1 MKYGYARVST
11 VHQKKDGYSLEDQRN
26 LLKEEGCHV
35 IIEEQ
40 YTGSRMDRP
49 KFQRLCKEMKEGD
62 TLVVC
67 KLDRFART
75 VVEGALTCRELMQR
89 GIRIHILNM
98 GIIED
103 TPVGRLILTTFLA
116 FAEFERDII
125 RERTMAG
132 KELARQRPGY
142 HEGRPQ
148 IYSKEEKERAV
159 LIATELSVRMTAQV
173 TGVAR
178 STIQRWIKEVNSTP
192 LVERDFWKNR
202 IMEERKNN
210 SYMMYNVMTRTVWKI
225 CRSFS
230 ATRPSRSSTRQPAS
244 NVKRS
249 RCSTSASMW
258 KASPSTRDFT
268 RWI

>member
-11 VHQKKDGYSLEDQRN
+11 VHQRKDGNSLEDQRN
-26 LLKEEGCHV
+26 QLLQEGCDF

-40 YTGSRMDRP
+40 FTGSRMDRP
-49 KFQRLCKEMKEGD
+49 KFKRLCDQLNAGD

-132 KELARQRPGY
+132 KEVARQRPGY
-142 HEGRPQ
+142 REGRPE
-148 IYSKEEKERAV
+148 IYTEEVRHRTV
-159 LIATELSVRMTAQV
+159 LIASELSIRMTAKV
-173 TGVAR
+173 TGISR
-178 STIQRWIKEVNSTP
+178 STVQRWVHEVNSTP
-192 LVERDFWKNR
+192 LVEKDF
-202 IMEERKNN
+202 
-210 SYMMYNVMTRTVWKI
+210 
-225 CRSFS
+225 F
-230 ATRPSRSSTRQPAS
+230 
-244 NVKRS
+244 VKY
-249 RCSTSASMW
+249 T
-258 KASPSTRDFT
+258 
-268 RWI
+268 

>member
-11 VHQKKDGYSLEDQRN
+11 VHQRKDGNSLEDQRN
-26 LLKEEGCHV
+26 QLLQEGCDF

-40 YTGSRMDRP
+40 FTGSRMDRP
-49 KFQRLCKEMKEGD
+49 KFKRLCDQLNAGD

-103 TPVGRLILTTFLA
+103 TPVGRLTLTTFLA

-132 KELARQRPGY
+132 KEVARQRPGY
-142 HEGRPQ
+142 REGRPE
-148 IYSKEEKERAV
+148 IYTEEVRRRTV
-159 LIATELSVRMTAQV
+159 LIASELSIRMTAKV
-173 TGVAR
+173 TGISR
-178 STIQRWIKEVNSTP
+178 STVQRWVHEVNSTP
-192 LVERDFWKNR
+192 LVEKDF
-202 IMEERKNN
+202 
-210 SYMMYNVMTRTVWKI
+210 
-225 CRSFS
+225 F
-230 ATRPSRSSTRQPAS
+230 
-244 NVKRS
+244 VKY
-249 RCSTSASMW
+249 T
-258 KASPSTRDFT
+258 
-268 RWI
+268 

>member
-11 VHQKKDGYSLEDQRN
+11 VHQRKDGNSLEDQRN
-26 LLKEEGCHV
+26 QLLQEGCDF

-40 YTGSRMDRP
+40 FTGSRMDRP
-49 KFQRLCKEMKEGD
+49 KFKRLCDQLNAGD

-132 KELARQRPGY
+132 KEVARQRPGY
-142 HEGRPQ
+142 REGRPE
-148 IYSKEEKERAV
+148 IYTEEVRRRTV
-159 LIATELSVRMTAQV
+159 LIASELSIRMTAKV
-173 TGVAR
+173 TGISR
-178 STIQRWIKEVNSTP
+178 STVQRWVHEVNSTP
-192 LVERDFWKNR
+192 LVEKDFL
-202 IMEERKNN
+202 
-210 SYMMYNVMTRTVWKI
+210 
-225 CRSFS
+225 
-230 ATRPSRSSTRQPAS
+230 
-244 NVKRS
+244 
-249 RCSTSASMW
+249 
-258 KASPSTRDFT
+258 
-268 RWI
+268 

>member
-11 VHQKKDGYSLEDQRN
+11 VHQRKDGNSLEDQRN
-26 LLKEEGCHV
+26 QLIQEGCDF

-40 YTGSRMDRP
+40 FTGARMDRP
-49 KFQRLCKEMKEGD
+49 KFQQLCEQLEEGD

-75 VVEGALTCRELMQR
+75 VVEGALTCRKLMQQ

-132 KELARQRPGY
+132 KEVARQRPGY
-142 HEGRPQ
+142 REGRPE
-148 IYSKEEKERAV
+148 IYTDEERKRTV
-159 LIATELSVRMTAQV
+159 LIATELSVRMTSKV
-173 TGVAR
+173 TGIAR

-192 LVERDFWKNR
+192 LVEKDFFAKYPFKVFDGTLIIN
-202 IMEERKNN
+202 EF
-210 SYMMYNVMTRTVWKI
+210 YL
-225 CRSFS
+225 
-230 ATRPSRSSTRQPAS
+230 
-244 NVKRS
+244 
-249 RCSTSASMW
+249 
-258 KASPSTRDFT
+258 
-268 RWI
+268 

>member
-11 VHQKKDGYSLEDQRN
+11 VHQQKDGNSLEDQRN
-26 LLKEEGCHV
+26 QLLQEGCDF

-40 YTGSRMDRP
+40 FTGSRMDRP
-49 KFQRLCKEMKEGD
+49 KFKRLCDQLNAGD

-132 KELARQRPGY
+132 KEVARQRPGY
-142 HEGRPQ
+142 REGRPE
-148 IYSKEEKERAV
+148 IYTEEIRRRTV
-159 LIATELSVRMTAQV
+159 LIASELSIRMTAKV
-173 TGVAR
+173 TGISR
-178 STIQRWIKEVNSTP
+178 STVQRWVHEVNSTP
-192 LVERDFWKNR
+192 LVEKDFFVKCLL
-202 IMEERKNN
+202 IKELM
-210 SYMMYNVMTRTVWKI
+210 KI
-225 CRSFS
+225 
-230 ATRPSRSSTRQPAS
+230 Q
-244 NVKRS
+244 
-249 RCSTSASMW
+249 
-258 KASPSTRDFT
+258 
-268 RWI
+268 IIYQI

>member
-11 VHQKKDGYSLEDQRN
+11 VHQRKDGNSLEDQRN
-26 LLKEEGCHV
+26 QLLQEGCDF

-40 YTGSRMDRP
+40 FTGSRMDRP
-49 KFQRLCKEMKEGD
+49 KFKRLCDQLNAGD

-132 KELARQRPGY
+132 KEVARQRPGY
-142 HEGRPQ
+142 REGRPKL
-148 IYSKEEKERAV
+148 YTEEVKKRTV

-173 TGVAR
+173 TGIPR
-178 STIQRWIKEVNSTP
+178 STVQRWVHEVNGTP
-192 LVERDFWKNR
+192 LVEKDFL
-202 IMEERKNN
+202 
-210 SYMMYNVMTRTVWKI
+210 
-225 CRSFS
+225 
-230 ATRPSRSSTRQPAS
+230 
-244 NVKRS
+244 
-249 RCSTSASMW
+249 
-258 KASPSTRDFT
+258 
-268 RWI
+268 

>member
-11 VHQKKDGYSLEDQRN
+11 VHQRKDGNSLEDQRN
-26 LLKEEGCHV
+26 QLLQEGCDF

-40 YTGSRMDRP
+40 FTGSRMDRP
-49 KFQRLCKEMKEGD
+49 KFKRLCDQLNAGD

-132 KELARQRPGY
+132 KEVARQRPGY
-142 HEGRPQ
+142 REGRPE
-148 IYSKEEKERAV
+148 IYTEEVRRRTV
-159 LIATELSVRMTAQV
+159 LIASELSIRMTAKV
-173 TGVAR
+173 TGISR
-178 STIQRWIKEVNSTP
+178 STVQRWVHEVNSTP
-192 LVERDFWKNR
+192 LVENGFWKKTLHH
-202 IMEERKNN
+202 E
-210 SYMMYNVMTRTVWKI
+210 S
-225 CRSFS
+225 
-230 ATRPSRSSTRQPAS
+230 
-244 NVKRS
+244 
-249 RCSTSASMW
+249 
-258 KASPSTRDFT
+258 
-268 RWI
+268 

>member
-11 VHQKKDGYSLEDQRN
+11 VHQRKDGNSLEDQRN
-26 LLKEEGCHV
+26 QLLQEGCDF

-40 YTGSRMDRP
+40 FTGSRMDRP
-49 KFQRLCKEMKEGD
+49 KFKRLCDQLNAGD

-89 GIRIHILNM
+89 GIRIHIINM

-132 KELARQRPGY
+132 KEVARQRPGY
-142 HEGRPQ
+142 REGRPE
-148 IYSKEEKERAV
+148 IYTEEVRRRTV
-159 LIATELSVRMTAQV
+159 LIASELSIRMTAKV
-173 TGVAR
+173 TGISR
-178 STIQRWIKEVNSTP
+178 STVQRWVHEVNSTP
-192 LVERDFWKNR
+192 LVENGFFCK
-202 IMEERKNN
+202 IHLKY
-210 SYMMYNVMTRTVWKI
+210 SMTL
-225 CRSFS
+225 
-230 ATRPSRSSTRQPAS
+230 
-244 NVKRS
+244 
-249 RCSTSASMW
+249 
-258 KASPSTRDFT
+258 
-268 RWI
+268 

>member
-11 VHQKKDGYSLEDQRN
+11 VHQKKDGYSLEEQRN

-49 KFQRLCKEMKEGD
+49 KFQKLCKEMKEGD

-75 VVEGALTCRELMQR
+75 VVEGAATCRELMQR
-89 GIRIHILNM
+89 GVRIHILNM
-98 GIIED
+98 GVIED

-132 KELARQRPGY
+132 KEIARQRPGY
-142 HEGRPQ
+142 REGRPEIYTEGERRRTVQ
-148 IYSKEEKERAV
+148 IAS
-159 LIATELSVRMTAQV
+159 ELSIRLTARV
-173 TGVAR
+173 TGISR
-178 STIQRWIKEVNSTP
+178 STVQRWVHTQY
-192 LVERDFWKNR
+192 NR
-202 IMEERKNN
+202 
-210 SYMMYNVMTRTVWKI
+210 
-225 CRSFS
+225 
-230 ATRPSRSSTRQPAS
+230 
-244 NVKRS
+244 
-249 RCSTSASMW
+249 
-258 KASPSTRDFT
+258 
-268 RWI
+268 

>member
-11 VHQKKDGYSLEDQRN
+11 VHQRKDGNSLEDQRN
-26 LLKEEGCHV
+26 QLLQEGCDF

-40 YTGSRMDRP
+40 FTGSRMDRP
-49 KFQRLCKEMKEGD
+49 KFKRLCDQLNAGD

-132 KELARQRPGY
+132 KEVARQRPGY
-142 HEGRPQ
+142 REGRPE
-148 IYSKEEKERAV
+148 IYTEEVRRRTV
-159 LIATELSVRMTAQV
+159 LIASELSIRMTAKV
-173 TGVAR
+173 TGISR
-178 STIQRWIKEVNSTP
+178 STVQRWVHEVNSTP
-192 LVERDFWKNR
+192 LVEKDFGKKR
-202 IMEERKNN
+202 CIMNHKNN
-210 SYMMYNVMTRTVWKI
+210 DIFDDILTTNKM
-225 CRSFS
+225 F
-230 ATRPSRSSTRQPAS
+230 
-244 NVKRS
+244 
-249 RCSTSASMW
+249 
-258 KASPSTRDFT
+258 
-268 RWI
+268 

>member
-11 VHQKKDGYSLEDQRN
+11 VHQQKDGNSLEDQRN
-26 LLKEEGCHV
+26 QLLQDGCDF

-40 YTGSRMDRP
+40 FTGSRMDRP
-49 KFQRLCKEMKEGD
+49 KFKRLCDQLNAGD

-132 KELARQRPGY
+132 KEVARQRPGY
-142 HEGRPQ
+142 REGRPE
-148 IYSKEEKERAV
+148 IYTEEVRRRTV
-159 LIATELSVRMTAQV
+159 LIASELSIRMTAKV
-173 TGVAR
+173 TGISR
-178 STIQRWIKEVNSTP
+178 STVQRWVHEVNSTP
-192 LVERDFWKNR
+192 LVEKDF
-202 IMEERKNN
+202 
-210 SYMMYNVMTRTVWKI
+210 
-225 CRSFS
+225 F
-230 ATRPSRSSTRQPAS
+230 
-244 NVKRS
+244 VKY
-249 RCSTSASMW
+249 T
-258 KASPSTRDFT
+258 
-268 RWI
+268 

>member
-11 VHQKKDGYSLEDQRN
+11 VHQRKDGNSLEDQRN
-26 LLKEEGCHV
+26 QLLQEGCDF

-40 YTGSRMDRP
+40 FTGSRMDRP
-49 KFQRLCKEMKEGD
+49 KFKRLCDQLNAGD

-132 KELARQRPGY
+132 KEVARQRPKLQ
-142 HEGRPQ
+142 GRTTGN
-148 IYSKEEKERAV
+148 IY
-159 LIATELSVRMTAQV
+159 
-173 TGVAR
+173 
-178 STIQRWIKEVNSTP
+178 
-192 LVERDFWKNR
+192 
-202 IMEERKNN
+202 
-210 SYMMYNVMTRTVWKI
+210 
-225 CRSFS
+225 
-230 ATRPSRSSTRQPAS
+230 
-244 NVKRS
+244 
-249 RCSTSASMW
+249 
-258 KASPSTRDFT
+258 
-268 RWI
+268 

>member
-11 VHQKKDGYSLEDQRN
+11 VHQRKDGNSLEDQRN
-26 LLKEEGCHV
+26 QLLQEGCDF

-40 YTGSRMDRP
+40 FTGSRMDRP
-49 KFQRLCKEMKEGD
+49 KFKRLCDQLNAGD

-103 TPVGRLILTTFLA
+103 TPVGRLIRTTFLA

-132 KELARQRPGY
+132 KEVARQRPGY
-142 HEGRPQ
+142 REGRPE
-148 IYSKEEKERAV
+148 IYTEEVRRRTV
-159 LIATELSVRMTAQV
+159 LIASELSIRMTAKV
-173 TGVAR
+173 TGISR
-178 STIQRWIKEVNSTP
+178 STVQRWVHEVNSTP
-192 LVERDFWKNR
+192 LVEKDF
-202 IMEERKNN
+202 
-210 SYMMYNVMTRTVWKI
+210 
-225 CRSFS
+225 F
-230 ATRPSRSSTRQPAS
+230 
-244 NVKRS
+244 VKY
-249 RCSTSASMW
+249 T
-258 KASPSTRDFT
+258 
-268 RWI
+268 

>member
-11 VHQKKDGYSLEDQRN
+11 VHQQKDGNSLEDQRN
-26 LLKEEGCHV
+26 QLLQDGCDF

-40 YTGSRMDRP
+40 FTGSRMDRP
-49 KFQRLCKEMKEGD
+49 KFKRLCDQLNAGD

-142 HEGRPQ
+142 REGRPE
-148 IYSKEEKERAV
+148 IYTEEIRRRTV
-159 LIATELSVRMTAQV
+159 LIASELSIRMTAKV
-173 TGVAR
+173 TGISR
-178 STIQRWIKEVNSTP
+178 STVQRWVHEVNSTP
-192 LVERDFWKNR
+192 LVEKDF
-202 IMEERKNN
+202 
-210 SYMMYNVMTRTVWKI
+210 
-225 CRSFS
+225 F
-230 ATRPSRSSTRQPAS
+230 
-244 NVKRS
+244 VKY
-249 RCSTSASMW
+249 T
-258 KASPSTRDFT
+258 
-268 RWI
+268 

>member
-11 VHQKKDGYSLEDQRN
+11 VHQRKDGNSLEDQRN
-26 LLKEEGCHV
+26 QLLQEGCDF

-40 YTGSRMDRP
+40 FSGSRMDRP
-49 KFQRLCKEMKEGD
+49 KFKQLCDQLIAGD

-103 TPVGRLILTTFLA
+103 SPVGRLILTTFLA

-132 KELARQRPGY
+132 KEVARQRPGY
-142 HEGRPQ
+142 REGRPEV
-148 IYSKEEKERAV
+148 YTEEVRRRTV
-159 LIATELSVRMTAQV
+159 LIATELSVRMTAKV
-173 TGVAR
+173 TGISR
-178 STIQRWIKEVNSTP
+178 STVQRWIDDVNSTP
-192 LVERDFWKNR
+192 LVEKDF
-202 IMEERKNN
+202 
-210 SYMMYNVMTRTVWKI
+210 
-225 CRSFS
+225 F
-230 ATRPSRSSTRQPAS
+230 
-244 NVKRS
+244 VKY
-249 RCSTSASMW
+249 T
-258 KASPSTRDFT
+258 
-268 RWI
+268 

>member
-11 VHQKKDGYSLEDQRN
+11 VHQRKDGNSLEDQRN
-26 LLKEEGCHV
+26 QMLQEGCDF

-40 YTGSRMDRP
+40 FTGSRMDRP
-49 KFQRLCKEMKEGD
+49 KFKRLCDQLNAGD

-132 KELARQRPGY
+132 KEVARQRPGY
-142 HEGRPQ
+142 REGRPE
-148 IYSKEEKERAV
+148 IYTEEVRRRTV
-159 LIATELSVRMTAQV
+159 LIASELSIRMTAKV
-173 TGVAR
+173 TGISR
-178 STIQRWIKEVNSTP
+178 STVQRWVHEVNSTP
-192 LVERDFWKNR
+192 LVENGFWKKTLHH
-202 IMEERKNN
+202 E
-210 SYMMYNVMTRTVWKI
+210 S
-225 CRSFS
+225 
-230 ATRPSRSSTRQPAS
+230 
-244 NVKRS
+244 
-249 RCSTSASMW
+249 
-258 KASPSTRDFT
+258 
-268 RWI
+268 

>member
-11 VHQKKDGYSLEDQRN
+11 VHQRKDGKSLEDQRN
-26 LLKEEGCHV
+26 QLLQEGCDF

-40 YTGSRMDRP
+40 FTGSRMDRP
-49 KFQRLCKEMKEGD
+49 KFKRLCDQLNAGD

-132 KELARQRPGY
+132 KEVARQRPGY
-142 HEGRPQ
+142 REGRPE
-148 IYSKEEKERAV
+148 IYTEEVRRRTV
-159 LIATELSVRMTAQV
+159 LIASELSIRMTAKV
-173 TGVAR
+173 TGISR
-178 STIQRWIKEVNSTP
+178 STVQRWVHEVNSTP
-192 LVERDFWKNR
+192 LVEKDF
-202 IMEERKNN
+202 
-210 SYMMYNVMTRTVWKI
+210 
-225 CRSFS
+225 F
-230 ATRPSRSSTRQPAS
+230 
-244 NVKRS
+244 VKY
-249 RCSTSASMW
+249 T
-258 KASPSTRDFT
+258 
-268 RWI
+268 

>member
-11 VHQKKDGYSLEDQRN
+11 VHQRKDGNSLEDQRN
-26 LLKEEGCHV
+26 QLLQEGCDF

-40 YTGSRMDRP
+40 FTGSRMDRP
-49 KFQRLCKEMKEGD
+49 KFKRLCDQLNAGD

-125 RERTMAG
+125 RERTMEAG
-132 KELARQRPGY
+132 KEVARQRPGY
-142 HEGRPQ
+142 REGRPE
-148 IYSKEEKERAV
+148 IYTEEVRRRTV
-159 LIATELSVRMTAQV
+159 LIASELSIRMTAKV
-173 TGVAR
+173 TGISR
-178 STIQRWIKEVNSTP
+178 STVQRWVHEVNSTP
-192 LVERDFWKNR
+192 LVEKDF
-202 IMEERKNN
+202 
-210 SYMMYNVMTRTVWKI
+210 
-225 CRSFS
+225 F
-230 ATRPSRSSTRQPAS
+230 
-244 NVKRS
+244 VKY
-249 RCSTSASMW
+249 T
-258 KASPSTRDFT
+258 
-268 RWI
+268 

>member
-11 VHQKKDGYSLEDQRN
+11 VHQRKDGNSLEDQRN
-26 LLKEEGCHV
+26 QLLQEGCDF

-40 YTGSRMDRP
+40 FTGSRMDRP
-49 KFQRLCKEMKEGD
+49 KFKRLCDQLNAGD

-132 KELARQRPGY
+132 KEVARQRPGY
-142 HEGRPQ
+142 REGRPE
-148 IYSKEEKERAV
+148 IYTEEVRRRTV
-159 LIATELSVRMTAQV
+159 LIASELSIRMTAKV
-173 TGVAR
+173 TG
-178 STIQRWIKEVNSTP
+178 I
-192 LVERDFWKNR
+192 
-202 IMEERKNN
+202 
-210 SYMMYNVMTRTVWKI
+210 
-225 CRSFS
+225 
-230 ATRPSRSSTRQPAS
+230 SRSLDLQYNGGYMRLI
-244 NVKRS
+244 VRRWLKRI
-249 RCSTSASMW
+249 
-258 KASPSTRDFT
+258 FL
-268 RWI
+268 

>member
-11 VHQKKDGYSLEDQRN
+11 VHQRKDGNSLEDQRN
-26 LLKEEGCHV
+26 QLLQEGCDF

-40 YTGSRMDRP
+40 FTGSRMDRP
-49 KFQRLCKEMKEGD
+49 KFKRLCDQLNAGD

-132 KELARQRPGY
+132 KEVARQRPGY
-142 HEGRPQ
+142 TE
-148 IYSKEEKERAV
+148 IYTEEVRRRTV
-159 LIATELSVRMTAQV
+159 LIASELSIRMTAKV
-173 TGVAR
+173 TGISR
-178 STIQRWIKEVNSTP
+178 STVQRWVHEVNSTP
-192 LVERDFWKNR
+192 LVEKDF
-202 IMEERKNN
+202 
-210 SYMMYNVMTRTVWKI
+210 
-225 CRSFS
+225 F
-230 ATRPSRSSTRQPAS
+230 
-244 NVKRS
+244 VKY
-249 RCSTSASMW
+249 T
-258 KASPSTRDFT
+258 
-268 RWI
+268 

>member
-11 VHQKKDGYSLEDQRN
+11 VHQQKDGNSLEDQRN
-26 LLKEEGCHV
+26 QLLQDGCDF

-40 YTGSRMDRP
+40 FTGSRMDRP
-49 KFQRLCKEMKEGD
+49 KFKRLCDQLNAGD

-132 KELARQRPGY
+132 KE
-142 HEGRPQ
+142 
-148 IYSKEEKERAV
+148 
-159 LIATELSVRMTAQV
+159 
-173 TGVAR
+173 VAR
-178 STIQRWIKEVNSTP
+178 
-192 LVERDFWKNR
+192 
-202 IMEERKNN
+202 
-210 SYMMYNVMTRTVWKI
+210 
-225 CRSFS
+225 
-230 ATRPSRSSTRQPAS
+230 
-244 NVKRS
+244 
-249 RCSTSASMW
+249 
-258 KASPSTRDFT
+258 
-268 RWI
+268 

>member
-49 KFQRLCKEMKEGD
+49 KFQKLCKEMKEGD

-148 IYSKEEKERAV
+148 VYSEKEKERAV

-173 TGVAR
+173 TGIAR
-178 STIQRWIKEVNSTP
+178 STIQRWVKDVNSTP

-202 IMEERKNN
+202 ILEMEERKD
-210 SYMMYNVMTRTVWKI
+210 SSSMVYNIMTKTV
-225 CRSFS
+225 
-230 ATRPSRSSTRQPAS
+230 
-244 NVKRS
+244 
-249 RCSTSASMW
+249 
-258 KASPSTRDFT
+258 
-268 RWI
+268 

>member
-11 VHQKKDGYSLEDQRN
+11 VHQRKDGNSLEDQRN
-26 LLKEEGCHV
+26 QLLQESCDF

-40 YTGSRMDRP
+40 FTGSRMDRP
-49 KFQRLCKEMKEGD
+49 KFKRLCDQLNAGD

-132 KELARQRPGY
+132 KEVARQRPGY
-142 HEGRPQ
+142 REGRPE
-148 IYSKEEKERAV
+148 IYTEEVRRRTV
-159 LIATELSVRMTAQV
+159 LIASELSIRMTEKV
-173 TGVAR
+173 TGISR
-178 STIQRWIKEVNSTP
+178 STVQRWVHEVNSTP
-192 LVERDFWKNR
+192 LVEKDF
-202 IMEERKNN
+202 
-210 SYMMYNVMTRTVWKI
+210 
-225 CRSFS
+225 F
-230 ATRPSRSSTRQPAS
+230 
-244 NVKRS
+244 VKY
-249 RCSTSASMW
+249 T
-258 KASPSTRDFT
+258 
-268 RWI
+268 

>member
-11 VHQKKDGYSLEDQRN
+11 VHQRKDGNSLEDQRN
-26 LLKEEGCHV
+26 QLLQEGCDF

-40 YTGSRMDRP
+40 FTGSRMDRP
-49 KFQRLCKEMKEGD
+49 KFKRLCDQLNAGD

-132 KELARQRPGY
+132 KEVARQRPGY
-142 HEGRPQ
+142 REGRPE
-148 IYSKEEKERAV
+148 IYTEEVRRRTV
-159 LIATELSVRMTAQV
+159 LIASELSICMTAKV
-173 TGVAR
+173 TGISR
-178 STIQRWIKEVNSTP
+178 STVQRWVHEVNSTP
-192 LVERDFWKNR
+192 LVENGFWKKTLHH
-202 IMEERKNN
+202 E
-210 SYMMYNVMTRTVWKI
+210 S
-225 CRSFS
+225 
-230 ATRPSRSSTRQPAS
+230 
-244 NVKRS
+244 
-249 RCSTSASMW
+249 
-258 KASPSTRDFT
+258 
-268 RWI
+268 

>member
-11 VHQKKDGYSLEDQRN
+11 VHQRKDGNSLEDQRN
-26 LLKEEGCHV
+26 QLLQEGCDF

-40 YTGSRMDRP
+40 FTGSRMDRP
-49 KFQRLCKEMKEGD
+49 KFKRLCDQLNAGD

-98 GIIED
+98 GIIGD

-132 KELARQRPGY
+132 KEVARQRPGY
-142 HEGRPQ
+142 REGRPE
-148 IYSKEEKERAV
+148 IYTEEVRRRTV
-159 LIATELSVRMTAQV
+159 LIASELSIRMTAKV
-173 TGVAR
+173 TGISR
-178 STIQRWIKEVNSTP
+178 STVQRWVHEVNSTP
-192 LVERDFWKNR
+192 LVENGFWKKTLHH
-202 IMEERKNN
+202 E
-210 SYMMYNVMTRTVWKI
+210 S
-225 CRSFS
+225 
-230 ATRPSRSSTRQPAS
+230 
-244 NVKRS
+244 
-249 RCSTSASMW
+249 
-258 KASPSTRDFT
+258 
-268 RWI
+268 